1 MSNRNSSWEATL
13 FSLACAF
20 QCKQGR
26 ANSLRELRLRLEE
39 IVACHADASSR
50 LRDTPCHP
58 DPVILRPSPELG
70 AHRVR
75 ATDSECG
82 APALSASWRR
92 TTPVPVVLL
101 QQRSVS
107 KPKKNGATISSFL
120 RASDIG
126 AHENHPGEPAR
137 VGRDKDQSHCG
148 YHQGA
153 PRNDGTQ
160 QNADRA
166 PLGGRDRDRRRYNLR
181 YLSRLLRSLFPW
193 FPHFFRSPPQ
203 PAIVSEAGSQ
213 DVSQHKRARRSLLFT
228 APGDIPKIADVSE
241 MLSSWISRS
250 TKASR

>member
-1 MSNRNSSWEATL
+1 MSNRNPSWEATL

-50 LRDTPCHP
+50 LRDTPCHS

-75 ATDSECG
+75 STDSECG

-92 TTPVPVVLL
+92 TTPVPVGRLP
-101 QQRSVS
+101 QRAGS
-107 KPKKNGATISSFL
+107 KPKKNGVTFWSFP
-120 RASDIG
+120 RASDKG
-126 AHENHPGEPAR
+126 AHENNPGEPAR
-137 VGRDKDQSHCG
+137 GGRGKDQSHCG

-166 PLGGRDRDRRRYNLR
+166 P
-181 YLSRLLRSLFPW
+181 
-193 FPHFFRSPPQ
+193 
-203 PAIVSEAGSQ
+203 
-213 DVSQHKRARRSLLFT
+213 
-228 APGDIPKIADVSE
+228 
-241 MLSSWISRS
+241 
-250 TKASR
+250 